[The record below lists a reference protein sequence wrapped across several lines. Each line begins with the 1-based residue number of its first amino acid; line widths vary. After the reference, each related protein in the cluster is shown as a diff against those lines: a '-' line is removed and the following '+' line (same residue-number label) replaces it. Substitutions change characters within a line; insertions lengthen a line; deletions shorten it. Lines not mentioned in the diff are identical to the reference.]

1 MSAAPGGLR
10 GWLLDQ
16 AVPLWTGAGWDA
28 ATGTVWEALDHAG
41 RPRRDLDRRL
51 RVQARQAYAF
61 ATLARQPGVCPA
73 LAADLRAR
81 AEGLFDFVMTRGFAP
96 GSGNLASWL
105 APDLTIRTAPHDL
118 YDLSFV
124 LLAAAGLAAAGTD
137 VSAEIARLEGALDR
151 LAAPRGWHECA
162 ARRLPR
168 RQNPH
173 MHLFEAMCALY
184 RATGAPRFAARAAT
198 CRRLMAETF
207 LGADLRLL
215 EFYDAGLRPLTGADQ
230 REEPGHLVEWIALE
244 AGWQA
249 LDLPEG
255 AGRAPLPPPEAMF
268 AAATAHLSPGG
279 LLPDVAGQAS
289 FRLWPQSELLRAAR
303 LMQGAGADLPE
314 RLRPE
319 AVLARIR
326 AGYLETPVPGGWYD
340 QRDGKGALVS
350 DTMPAST
357 FYHLVEAFLCHDSGR
372 LAGLTPPAVDQ
383 TAKTLS

>member
-124 LLAAAGLAAAGTD
+124 LLAAAGLASEIVAFIDGRSFDENTTP
-137 VSAEIARLEGALDR
+137 SAIQRL
-151 LAAPRGWHECA
+151 RGSSNGPN
-162 ARRLPR
+162 LSGSI
-168 RQNPH
+168 
-173 MHLFEAMCALY
+173 
-184 RATGAPRFAARAAT
+184 RA
-198 CRRLMAETF
+198 
-207 LGADLRLL
+207 
-215 EFYDAGLRPLTGADQ
+215 
-230 REEPGHLVEWIALE
+230 I
-244 AGWQA
+244 
-249 LDLPEG
+249 
-255 AGRAPLPPPEAMF
+255 GRAPMAKMSRRMPP
-268 AAATAHLSPGG
+268 
-279 LLPDVAGQAS
+279 
-289 FRLWPQSELLRAAR
+289 
-303 LMQGAGADLPE
+303 
-314 RLRPE
+314 
-319 AVLARIR
+319 
-326 AGYLETPVPGGWYD
+326 TPVAAPW
-340 QRDGKGALVS
+340 
-350 DTMPAST
+350 
-357 FYHLVEAFLCHDSGR
+357 
-372 LAGLTPPAVDQ
+372 
-383 TAKTLS
+383 